1 MDIERITAIFEL
13 FTGESNGDEYFHL
26 INLAMYEAGVMLRS
40 EEYRTDYRLNYLAA
54 AIAYYRLQQLL
65 AARER
70 AAYTYGGRVLKRSQ
84 NTAYEY
90 SKELLRDYMQICSD
104 IIKPQNFVFRSFS
117 GKEEEV

>member
-26 INLAMYEAGVMLRS
+26 INLAMYEAGVILRS

-70 AAYTYGGRVLKRSQ
+70 AAYTCGGRVLKKSQ

-90 SKELLRDYMQICSD
+90 SKELLRDYIEH
-104 IIKPQNFVFRSFS
+104 NFEA
-117 GKEEEV
+117 EE

>member
-1 MDIERITAIFEL
+1 MDIERITVIFEL

-26 INLAMYEAGVMLRS
+26 INLAMYETGVMLRS
-40 EEYRTDYRLNYLAA
+40 DEYRTDYRLNYLAA

-70 AAYTYGGRVLKRSQ
+70 AAYTYGGRVLKKSQ

-90 SKELLRDYMQICSD
+90 SKELLRDYIQICSD
-104 IIKPQNFVFRSFS
+104 IIKPQNFVFCSFS
-117 GKEEEV
+117 GKEEEI